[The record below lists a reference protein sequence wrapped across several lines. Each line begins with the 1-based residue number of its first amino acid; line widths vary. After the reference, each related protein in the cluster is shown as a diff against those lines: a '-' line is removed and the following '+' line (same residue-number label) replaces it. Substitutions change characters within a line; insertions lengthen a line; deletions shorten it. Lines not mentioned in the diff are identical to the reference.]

1 MKNRFAS
8 LTTGSAL
15 SLTLLVAGATMAAPV
30 LATTPQQNAVAA
42 GSQMKDMGQMKS
54 GMPNMAKLMANKPF
68 VESFQRALVRD
79 GAKIPV
85 DGTCGMKTTDALR
98 AFQKAHGLKVTG
110 MVDLATVKAL
120 GVTYPAN

>member
-15 SLTLLVAGATMAAPV
+15 SLTLLVAGVAMAAPV
-30 LATTPQQNAVAA
+30 LATTPQQNATAA

-79 GAKIPV
+79 GAKISV

-98 AFQKAHGLKVTG
+98 AFQKPHGLKVTG

>member
-79 GAKIPV
+79 GAKISV

>member
-15 SLTLLVAGATMAAPV
+15 SLTLLVAGVAMTAPV
-30 LATTPQQNAVAA
+30 LATTPQQDAAAA

-79 GAKIPV
+79 GAKISV

-98 AFQKAHGLKVTG
+98 TFQKAHGLKVTG
-110 MVDLATVKAL
+110 MVDPETVKAL
-120 GVTYPAN
+120 GVTYPAD

>member
-8 LTTGSAL
+8 LVAGSAL
-15 SLTLLVAGATMAAPV
+15 SLTLLVAGVTMAAPA
-30 LATTPQQNAVAA
+30 LAATPQQNATAA
-42 GSQMKDMGQMKS
+42 GSQMKDIGQMKS

-79 GAKIPV
+79 GAKISV
-85 DGTCGMKTTDALR
+85 DGVCGKSTIDALR
-98 AFQKAHGLKVTG
+98 TFQKAHGLKVTG
-110 MVDLATVKAL
+110 MPDPETVKAL